1 MDSFVGNLIS
11 STFCLKFILILLI
24 FSGAFNPEDH
34 LYIPI
39 QIHSNYSYSKQTVSL
54 LIGKVQLA
62 RLPHRFVKPSR
73 EGGCGKSE
81 KKTTKNSSE
90 EKLAYATREWRKW
103 GDGAHSGDQQG
114 NYST

>member
-39 QIHSNYSYSKQTVSL
+39 QMHSSYSYSKQTVSL

-81 KKTTKNSSE
+81 KKNDQKFV
-90 EKLAYATREWRKW
+90 RRKT
-103 GDGAHSGDQQG
+103 GIRD
-114 NYST
+114 